1 LAAAAG
7 CWRKTTIRSANLV
20 WHVSCSFD
28 TIPARIFMNIQKF
41 SATRYSEQSQQFSL
55 SFDILRHAL
64 KDLKGASIR
73 RFMEKMRLPEINKL
87 NKARILLQKVPK
99 NCIWAALKIYP
110 DYFSRI

>member
-1 LAAAAG
+1 M
-7 CWRKTTIRSANLV
+7 TIN
-20 WHVSCSFD
+20 
-28 TIPARIFMNIQKF
+28 KF
-41 SATRYSEQSQQFSL
+41 STKRYGEQSQQFSL
-55 SFDILRHAL
+55 SFDLLRHAVTE
-64 KDLKGASIR
+64 LKGQGIR